1 MSCEQA
7 VSAALTQLTQI
18 ETLIAAVTAAC
29 QSENDTAG
37 EQMAADALASVKLA
51 EKMLGD
57 ISADCAADAPMPM
70 AVPSPDILASSVSPI
85 ASNFSVGQ
93 YIATGSKIPPSAA
106 PDIVGAFRMA
116 GNVARYSYDDPMV
129 YPGQQGVSHL
139 HEFVGNTAVDY
150 TTTFNSLRTTGN
162 GTTQGG
168 PVNRSGYWAP
178 ALLLGND
185 IRVPDYW
192 NIYYKRVPSTSS
204 HLPVGA
210 SVAPLPTGLRMK
222 SQNVTYKNATTG
234 VSGSFDAVLASIQ
247 VGQQFCVTVE
257 FPNLWDGQRID
268 CADHMAHMS
277 VPVWDGNQ
285 GKFIAPA
292 GYGSLIPTITLFR
305 FYTRQAGEDFTIAEF
320 SSDRMMNAAP
330 GSTGHADYWEAWDR
344 PTFTAIEA
352 NALEKLLNCSD
363 GQIGDGR
370 QLKRPSGFTFDQT
383 PTRITLS
390 DVTTTAPKVLIP

>member
-1 MSCEQA
+1 
-7 VSAALTQLTQI
+7 
-18 ETLIAAVTAAC
+18 
-29 QSENDTAG
+29 
-37 EQMAADALASVKLA
+37 
-51 EKMLGD
+51 
-57 ISADCAADAPMPM
+57 
-70 AVPSPDILASSVSPI
+70 
-85 ASNFSVGQ
+85 
-93 YIATGSKIPPSAA
+93 
-106 PDIVGAFRMA
+106 
-116 GNVARYSYDDPMV
+116 
-129 YPGQQGVSHL
+129 
-139 HEFVGNTAVDY
+139 
-150 TTTFNSLRTTGN
+150 
-162 GTTQGG
+162 
-168 PVNRSGYWAP
+168 
-178 ALLLGND
+178 
-185 IRVPDYW
+185 
-192 NIYYKRVPSTSS
+192 
-204 HLPVGA
+204 
-210 SVAPLPTGLRMK
+210 MK

-383 PTRITLS
+383 PTRIALS